1 MYSEIQ
7 KLGAEKLMLI
17 QARQSAKIQ
26 RRAAITMG
34 ATTSDMDAAIADI
47 DDQIIEIKAKI
58 SELAGGWA

>member
-26 RRAAITMG
+26 RRAAITRG
-34 ATTSDMDAAIADI
+34 ATASDMDAAIADI
-47 DDQIIEIKAKI
+47 DAQIEDIKGKI
-58 SELAGGWA
+58 SKLAGGWS

>member
-1 MYSEIQ
+1 MYTEIQ

-34 ATTSDMDAAIADI
+34 ATTSDMDATIADI
-47 DDQIIEIKAKI
+47 DDQIIEIKSKI